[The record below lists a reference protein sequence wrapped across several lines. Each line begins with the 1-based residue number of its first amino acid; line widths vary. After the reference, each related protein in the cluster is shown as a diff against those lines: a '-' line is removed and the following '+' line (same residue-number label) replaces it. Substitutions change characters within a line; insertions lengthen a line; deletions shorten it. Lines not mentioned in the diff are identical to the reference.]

1 MQKALKTLPEGYTL
15 SASVS
20 IKNMEDLKAML
31 LWSLALLA
39 VSLVLV
45 MLVLFALPAAN
56 FTFSLSL
63 GQGWAGDL
71 LRILAAT
78 LLVTV
83 GMVVLHEGLHGLV
96 FWLITHERPRFT
108 VSWYYASACAEG
120 WYLPRAPFMVAT
132 LLPLI
137 AITLAGLALLPVVHG
152 FGRLLLVLLITFN
165 ASGAAGDVL
174 VAQKLAGLPR
184 DTFSLDSGAEVKFY
198 SLEG

>member
-39 VSLVLV
+39 VSLLLV
-45 MLVLFALPAAN
+45 MLVLFALPGADFA
-56 FTFSLSL
+56 FSFSL
-63 GQGWAGDL
+63 GDGWGGDL

-96 FWLITHERPRFT
+96 FWFITREHPHFS

-120 WYLPRAPFMVAT
+120 WYLPRAPFLVAT
-132 LLPLI
+132 LLPLV
-137 AITLAGLALLPVVHG
+137 AITLAGLALVPVTHG
-152 FGRLLLVLLITFN
+152 FGQLLLVLLITFN

-174 VAQKLAGLPR
+174 VVQKLAALPR
-184 DTFSLDSGAEVKFY
+184 GTLSLDSGAEVKFY
-198 SLEG
+198 SPGG

>member
-1 MQKALKTLPEGYTL
+1 MQRAVKTLPEGYTL

-20 IKNMEDLKAML
+20 IKHVDDLKAML

-39 VSLVLV
+39 VSLLLV

-56 FTFSLSL
+56 FTFSFSL
-63 GQGWAGDL
+63 GQGWAADL

-96 FWLITHERPRFT
+96 FWLITRERPRFS

-120 WYLPRAPFMVAT
+120 WYLPRAPFLAAT
-132 LLPLI
+132 LLPLA
-137 AITLAGLALLPVVHG
+137 AITLAGLACLPFVHG
-152 FGRLLLVLLITFN
+152 FGRLLLVLLVTFN

-174 VAQKLAGLPR
+174 VAQKLLGLPR
-184 DTFSLDSGAEVKFY
+184 DTLSLDSGAEVKFY
-198 SLEG
+198 SPGG